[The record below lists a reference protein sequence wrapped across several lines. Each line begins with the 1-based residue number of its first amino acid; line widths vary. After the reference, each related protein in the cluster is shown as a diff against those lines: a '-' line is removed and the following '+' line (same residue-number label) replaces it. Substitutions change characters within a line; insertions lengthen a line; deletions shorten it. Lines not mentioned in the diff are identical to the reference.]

1 MKKFLVLYRSTMSA
15 REQMENMTPDM
26 GDAAME
32 AWGKWFEN
40 HGSAVVEMGSPL
52 GDSMLIKG
60 AAGQD
65 HIAGYSIVE
74 AESAEAAR
82 KILEE
87 HPHFEAPGPSIEF
100 LEILPQPGM

>member
-1 MKKFLVLYRSTMSA
+1 MTKFLVFYRSTMSA
-15 REQMENMTPDM
+15 KEQMANMTPEM
-26 GDAAME
+26 GEAAMA
-32 AWGKWFEN
+32 AWGKWFEK

-52 GDSMLIKG
+52 GDSTFIKG

-74 AESAEAAR
+74 AESAEAAK

-87 HPHFEAPGPSIEF
+87 HPHFEAPGASIEF